1 MKKGKI
7 LTLLLLP
14 VCAVFYCFVQ
24 RNKRES
30 EAAAMKKEI
39 ADE

>member
-24 RNKRES
+24 RNKRAS
-30 EAAAMKKEI
+30 EAAAMKE
-39 ADE
+39 AVSE

>member
-24 RNKRES
+24 RNKRAS
-30 EAAAMKKEI
+30 EAAAMEE
-39 ADE
+39 AVSE